1 MMSDEML
8 EAFMKIVFWIGV
20 VYIIFLLYKEYTF
33 WEATWWS
40 IIGIAAIEGSLW
52 MHRRMAER
60 ALERAK
66 RRTEELIAKE
76 KALKKNK
83 KKKRK

>member
-1 MMSDEML
+1 MM

-20 VYIIFLLYKEYTF
+20 IYVIIQLYKEYTF
-33 WEATWWS
+33 WDATWWS
-40 IIGIAAIEGSLW
+40 LLGIAAIEGSLIIQRTILN
-52 MHRRMAER
+52 HAHENAR
-60 ALERAK
+60 